1 MVARRSPKPQAGVR
15 LPTRLPRG
23 LAQSGSALALGARGR
38 RFESCIP
45 DQLGELAE
53 WSIATVLKTV
63 EHESVPWV
71 RIPHSPPLC
80 ERGGMVTQRIANPC
94 MRVRFS
100 PLTPI

>member
-45 DQLGELAE
+45 D
-53 WSIATVLKTV
+53 
-63 EHESVPWV
+63 H
-71 RIPHSPPLC
+71 C
-80 ERGGMVTQRIANPC
+80 ERGGMVTQRIANP
-94 MRVRFS
+94 FYAGSS
-100 PLTPI
+100 PVAHSKGL

>member
-45 DQLGELAE
+45 DQFVDVAE
-53 WSIATVLKTV
+53 WLRNGLQIRIMQVRVL
-63 EHESVPWV
+63 S
-71 RIPHSPPLC
+71 S
-80 ERGGMVTQRIANPC
+80 
-94 MRVRFS
+94 
-100 PLTPI
+100 TPFLVDNYLIDVILILYLARSSSG

>member
-45 DQLGELAE
+45 DQYVSVAE
-53 WSIATVLKTV
+53 WLRNGLQIRV
-63 EHESVPWV
+63 E
-71 RIPHSPPLC
+71 RLY
-80 ERGGMVTQRIANPC
+80 
-94 MRVRFS
+94 RFKS
-100 PLTPI
+100 CRSLQKRLTTIL